1 MKMLAE
7 GKIPNKGGV
16 FIDAY
21 NQSIN
26 EEIAMTITTRVN
38 TCNHYYV
45 TVCNTKEERYTPT
58 KVSIGTIPHPFIEE
72 N

>member
-1 MKMLAE
+1 MFRE

-21 NQSIN
+21 NQSIS
-26 EEIAMTITTRVN
+26 EDIAYTITTRVN

-45 TVCNTKEERYTPT
+45 TICDSKEERYTPT
-58 KVSIGTIPHPFIEE
+58 KVSTGTTPLPSIEE